1 MADNVLV
8 NPPCFL
14 LRFTKR
20 HTTLGAGYW
29 ELTSRDNWGEHFG
42 YNDLCDL
49 IRLIIGNAK

>member
-1 MADNVLV
+1 VADNVLV